1 MEYMSLRSNGTVYK
15 KLYLVWSVGWNSDC
29 YERGKTFRVAV
40 ATEIQTSCN
49 LKTNLCERHYL
60 LERVYCHF
68 SNTILKSLSGIMV
81 WYQSY
86 ISLSRNLDLF
96 LHKNFLHPQSS
107 SRSSTRRCSTT
118 ELNKSTEHSA
128 IQKGSV
134 HCNMAATDA
143 GRLLSTWLC
152 SGA

>member
-1 MEYMSLRSNGTVYK
+1 MSLRSNSTVYK

-29 YERGKTFRVAV
+29 YERGQTTGVAV
-40 ATEIQTSCN
+40 GTEIQTSCN
-49 LKTNLCERHYL
+49 FKANLRDRYYHL
-60 LERVYCHF
+60 DRVYCHF
-68 SNTILKSLSGIMV
+68 SNTMLESSSGIMV
-81 WYQSY
+81 WYHSY

-143 GRLLSTWLC
+143 GRLLST
-152 SGA
+152 